1 MCDEKTVE
9 YLRDLIAEKQTLQEH
24 IAEAFS
30 NNRNN
35 TSIKDQPE
43 HRPTH
48 QHGEHDTNQ
57 NVMGNSCS
65 SNSSSD
71 TQSTSCG
78 TRRSIAQRLLDQG
91 QLVQKFD
98 IVLFSCERDIRESIL
113 YRFSKKLF

>member
-9 YLRDLIAEKQTLQEH
+9 YLRDLIAEKQALQEH
-24 IAEAFS
+24 IADVFS

-48 QHGEHDTNQ
+48 QQGEHDTNQ
-57 NVMGNSCS
+57 NIMGNSGS
-65 SNSSSD
+65 SNSSTD
-71 TQSTSCG
+71 TQTTSCG

-91 QLVQKFD
+91 QLVRRSD
-98 IVLFSCERDIRESIL
+98 IILIPYGSNISDII
-113 YRFSKKLF
+113 

>member
-24 IAEAFS
+24 VAEAFS
-30 NNRNN
+30 NSRNN
-35 TSIKDQPE
+35 TSIKEQSE

-65 SNSSSD
+65 TNSSSD

-91 QLVQKFD
+91 QLV
-98 IVLFSCERDIRESIL
+98 
-113 YRFSKKLF
+113 